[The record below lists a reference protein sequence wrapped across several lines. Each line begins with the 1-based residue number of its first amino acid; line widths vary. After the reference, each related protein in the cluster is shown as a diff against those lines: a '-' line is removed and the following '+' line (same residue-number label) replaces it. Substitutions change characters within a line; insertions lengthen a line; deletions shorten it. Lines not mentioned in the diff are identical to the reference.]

1 MLRGDCMT
9 SCEGVHVSVVN
20 LLAATAPRYPQPGP
34 WRQFGTRAARG
45 TRVGRWFYSCIRA
58 TPVTEK
64 RCEDRGVCRTVHAA
78 HGALGLVEQCNGHGG
93 LLYDDVLRS
102 RRRSP
107 CAEYTQPAA
116 QLPDIPFPLQKC
128 VIKESRTAQR
138 LKALAKEAR
147 RLNRARTAAVCGTHP

>member
-1 MLRGDCMT
+1 MT

-107 CAEYTQPAA
+107 CVEYTQPAA
-116 QLPDIPFPLQKC
+116 QLPDIPFRYRSASSK
-128 VIKESRTAQR
+128 
-138 LKALAKEAR
+138 KAER
-147 RLNRARTAAVCGTHP
+147 RKG